1 MQSHHL
7 LGCVFFTVLG
17 LNSQQSNGQ
26 SVGPRRETQVL
37 DDLTVD
43 EGEVSEEELNDDDRE
58 LEDVLQDK
66 PSPHSER
73 RAQLGR
79 GIALSIGSARPWQR
93 SSLALYQGFDE
104 WTNFGIF
111 AGFGQGSRDGRM
123 TLRSF
128 DLNLEARVIGLMVQ
142 RWLKEPDHLRV
153 EGALG
158 YVTWDGRLTPRGQV
172 EGEDSLEDSLS
183 TGFLASGL
191 FVSASLQYSWIFDG
205 GWTLDWTILGVQKS
219 YVLKLDQSRPSGYGG
234 SAIRLGLTGSELFGL
249 TGLGIGYRF

>member
-1 MQSHHL
+1 MQFHHL
-7 LGCVFFTVLG
+7 LGCVFFTVMELS
-17 LNSQQSNGQ
+17 SQESYAQ

-37 DDLTVD
+37 EDLTVD
-43 EGEVSEEELNDDDRE
+43 EGDVSEEELTEDDKE
-58 LEDVLQDK
+58 LKDVLEEK

-79 GIALSIGSARPWQR
+79 GIAFSLGSARPWQR
-93 SSLALYQGFDE
+93 SSLALYQAFDE

-111 AGFGQGSRDGRM
+111 AGLGQGSRDGRM

-128 DLNLEARVIGLMVQ
+128 DLNLDARVIGLMAQ
-142 RWLKEPDHLRV
+142 RWFKESDHLRV
-153 EGALG
+153 EGSLG

-172 EGEDSLEDSLS
+172 EGEETVDDSLS

-191 FVSASLQYSWIFDG
+191 YVSASLQYSWIFAS

-219 YVLKLDQSRPSGYGG
+219 YVLKLDQSRPSGFGG
-234 SAIRLGLTGSELFGL
+234 SAIRLGLTGAELFGL